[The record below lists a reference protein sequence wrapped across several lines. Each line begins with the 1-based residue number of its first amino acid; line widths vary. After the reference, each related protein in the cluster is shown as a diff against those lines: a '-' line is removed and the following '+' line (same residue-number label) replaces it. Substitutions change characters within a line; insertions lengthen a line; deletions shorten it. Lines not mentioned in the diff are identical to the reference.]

1 MTSVS
6 ELLSI
11 FETAEELS
19 EAEAALDELATMD
32 LPPDLELGECYDGL
46 AEAAAEHDD
55 FALAV
60 RAQRRALEHGC
71 GFPELGREMLAWYL
85 LKAGRR
91 EEGET
96 AFATLREKRP
106 DDPHLLATL
115 GAARSDSEDWEGA
128 LVAFEEGLE
137 LAKMA
142 ADEHLTRRLRAER
155 QECRLELGLPPD
167 DEDRLAERSSPT
179 FPEAAAYAVA
189 WFPRGQI
196 EAALERWP
204 DLVDDLGD
212 PDAYCRTVEARLLEV
227 QAATGRTPSVASLDV
242 RRFLEFASEEGLDP
256 STGGARSRF
265 AAFLGSRDEVARW
278 PPGRNDPCWCGSGRK
293 YKRCCAR

>member
-1 MTSVS
+1 MASVS

-11 FETAEELS
+11 FETAEEPS
-19 EAEAALDELATMD
+19 EAEAALDELTTMD
-32 LPPDLELGECYDGL
+32 LPSDLELGECYDGL
-46 AEAAAEHDD
+46 AEAGAEHDD

-60 RAQRRALEHGC
+60 RAQRRALEYGC
-71 GFPELGREMLAWYL
+71 RFPELGREMLAWYL

-96 AFATLREKRP
+96 AFATLREERP

-128 LVAFEEGLE
+128 LAAFEEGLE
-137 LAKMA
+137 LAKKA
-142 ADEHLTRRLRAER
+142 ADEHLVWRLRAER
-155 QECRLELGLPPD
+155 QECRLELDLPPD

-179 FPEAAAYAVA
+179 FPEAVA

-204 DLVDDLGD
+204 DLADDLGD
-212 PDAYCRTVEARLLEV
+212 PDAYCGTIEARLREV
-227 QAATGRTPSVASLDV
+227 QAATGRVPSVAPLEV
-242 RRFLEFASEEGLDP
+242 EALIEFASEQSLDP
-256 STGGARSRF
+256 STGTARSRF
-265 AAFLGSRDEVARW
+265 AAFLGSRGETVPW
-278 PPGRNDPCWCGSGRK
+278 PPGRNDPCWCGSARK
-293 YKRCCAR
+293 YKRCCA